1 MQHLVGDA
9 LGDPTLTLA
18 RWDAGAARPIATC
31 EGGAVAGGGARLELT
46 RDGRPYALVRYDAA
60 LDQPPEVVR
69 GAAATGLM
77 LLDNARLAEELR
89 ASRARI
95 ADASHEGRVRIERDL
110 HDGVQPHLT
119 ALLVKLGIARD
130 LAEEPEL
137 RALIDELGDD
147 AAAAV
152 QELRTLARG
161 VYPPLLRERGLAQA
175 LQAFAVTAPVAVR
188 VTERGTRLGFAGRDG
203 GRLLH
208 GPGGGPERDQARRRR
223 HRDRGDARAR
233 AAGAARSRSPT
244 TVPASTGGRPRR
256 ASAC

>member
-1 MQHLVGDA
+1 
-9 LGDPTLTLA
+9 
-18 RWDAGAARPIATC
+18 
-31 EGGAVAGGGARLELT
+31 
-46 RDGRPYALVRYDAA
+46 
-60 LDQPPEVVR
+60 
-69 GAAATGLM
+69 M
-77 LLDNARLAEELR
+77 LLDNARLADELR

-95 ADASHEGRVRIERDL
+95 ADATPRGPVRIERDL
-110 HDGVQPHLT
+110 HDGVQPHLS

-188 VTERGTRLGFAGRDG
+188 VEEHGSQAASPAATAAVYFTVAGGD
-203 GRLLH
+203 
-208 GPGGGPERDQARRRR
+208 PERDQARRPRR
-223 HRDRGDARAR
+223 DDRRRRSTASRDALAFAVVDDGPGFEPARDRGRRRPAEHGGPDRRGRRRAR
-233 AAGAARSRSPT
+233 DPLVA
-244 TVPASTGGRPRR
+244 RPRHDR
-256 ASAC
+256 PGLGARG